1 MAWPP
6 PCPGKGG
13 TQTARSS
20 YARWAAVVA
29 LRAWIALTELTN
41 ALETTRL
48 PTVPST
54 TPRDR
59 PLRFFPSRTTTWSI
73 SVVPS
78 GRRWNVEV

>member
-41 ALETTRL
+41 ALETTAY
-48 PTVPST
+48 
-54 TPRDR
+54 
-59 PLRFFPSRTTTWSI
+59 
-73 SVVPS
+73 
-78 GRRWNVEV
+78 RRCRARRRETAL